1 MGSNCTYVTYPI
13 NRNSDD
19 FTCSLNASG
28 RYAAETCKQFLLIGV
43 QFGISSSEHPIPAVA
58 IMLLSWYRHRMRPP
72 IIIGR
77 RKFQR
82 CGIISIRHTAM
93 VDQTGIEP
101 VSTIHTRINHSYA
114 IRLILL
120 IVRAIKRWFHLSAMP
135 KGRQIPFGDA
145 KVTSLH
151 HLLLQRSKKL
161 IVPFQSW
168 RETYHSI
175 VEFKIHRMAGNWTIL
190 KKLSSS
196 SSLRKSG
203 HKSRMKSNNVSVVYF
218 EFAP

>member
-28 RYAAETCKQFLLIGV
+28 RYAAETCKQFLLIDV
-43 QFGISSSEHPIPAVA
+43 RFGTSSSEHHLPTITT
-58 IMLLSWYRHRMRPP
+58 ILLGRCRHRMRPP

-82 CGIISIRHTAM
+82 CGIITIRHTAM

-101 VSTIHTRINHSYA
+101 VSTIHTQINHSYA

-120 IVRAIKRWFHLSAMP
+120 IVRTIKRCFHLSAMP
-135 KGRQIPFGDA
+135 KGRQIPLGIVKA
-145 KVTSLH
+145 LQSIH
-151 HLLLQRSKKL
+151 HLLYL
-161 IVPFQSW
+161 
-168 RETYHSI
+168 
-175 VEFKIHRMAGNWTIL
+175 
-190 KKLSSS
+190 
-196 SSLRKSG
+196 
-203 HKSRMKSNNVSVVYF
+203 
-218 EFAP
+218 